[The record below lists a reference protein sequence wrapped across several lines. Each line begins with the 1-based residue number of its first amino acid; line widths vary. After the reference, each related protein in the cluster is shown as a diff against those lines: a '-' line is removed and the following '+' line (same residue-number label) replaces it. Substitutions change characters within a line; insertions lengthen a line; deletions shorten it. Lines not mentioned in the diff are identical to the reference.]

1 MPHVLGLIPVPSQD
15 LPWGWAG
22 WGRPIWVKGISVQAA
37 LGHVLYTWGTEAIA
51 EWLGLWRPSGPV
63 SLPKQGHLEQVTQ
76 HHAHGLLWAFSFN
89 HQYCATTK
97 RSVVEQ
103 SHQKFTHNSFAGGYC
118 GFECL
123 GALLCQGGRGRLWLT
138 SANLLAS
145 YDVLFYVFKC
155 VKFLELLLCTP
166 RRCIS
171 TTAVNLWNS
180 SMLF

>member
-1 MPHVLGLIPVPSQD
+1 MNLIPQSSAVANIVLYYNAFSAFYPLSGRLGCAPCAGTHPCAIPGPALGL
-15 LPWGWAG
+15 GWLG
-22 WGRPIWVKGISVQAA
+22 KTYLGEGDQCAA

-103 SHQKFTHNSFAGGYC
+103 SHQKFTHNSC
-118 GFECL
+118 WRL
-123 GALLCQGGRGRLWLT
+123 LWLR
-138 SANLLAS
+138 
-145 YDVLFYVFKC
+145 VLGSIALPGRKRKALVDFCKPPC
-155 VKFLELLLCTP
+155 
-166 RRCIS
+166 
-171 TTAVNLWNS
+171 
-180 SMLF
+180 